1 MSEAPRGVADDA
13 AVLRRVLETVPLAIA
28 VFDMPSQRVLQL
40 NQMAEAFFGQP
51 ATLLLGRAPAQ
62 WPSAVPDIAGL
73 QASLDL
79 ASESPPG
86 VRREVVRALPEGGQA
101 RIWDTRF
108 VAIGDP
114 AAPAGRADPLQPG
127 PPDHRLPEAF
137 AARGSGPVLM
147 VGDEV
152 TDLRAAEQERFDAAI
167 AQRGMLVQ
175 EVHHRIKNNLQGV
188 AGLLQQASARV
199 PEVAPIL
206 SEAVGQLQAI
216 AQVYGLQVGSS
227 GPVPLAGLLQ
237 AVAASVQRTF
247 NHPIESGTEG
257 DEVERW
263 RLPEAESIPVALTA
277 NELLTNAIKHG
288 GVSPVRCR
296 LRAGPGDVVIEIIN
310 RGRLREGVDP
320 AAVPAGA
327 SGLGLVRALLPRR
340 SAELTLQQQGD
351 DVVTRVLLRPP
362 AVRKDG

>member
-1 MSEAPRGVADDA
+1 MSEATRAAAGDA

-28 VFDMPSQRVLQL
+28 VFDMPSRRVLQL
-40 NQMAEAFFGQP
+40 NQMAETYFGQP
-51 ATLLLGRAPAQ
+51 ASALLGRSPAQ
-62 WPSAVPDIAGL
+62 WPQGVADVDGL
-73 QASLDL
+73 LASLDL

-86 VRREVVRALPEGGQA
+86 VRREVVRPPADDGPP

-108 VAIGDP
+108 VAIG
-114 AAPAGRADPLQPG
+114 AQG
-127 PPDHRLPEAF
+127 
-137 AARGSGPVLM
+137 GSGQDLTASPLRQDSPVLM
-147 VGDEV
+147 VADEV
-152 TDLRAAEQERFDAAI
+152 TELRAAEQERFDAAI

-188 AGLLQQASARV
+188 AGLLQQAAARV

-206 SEAVGQLQAI
+206 AEAVGQLQAI

-247 NHPIESGTEG
+247 SHEIVMHAQGEEF
-257 DEVERW
+257 ERW

-288 GVSPVRCR
+288 GRAPVACG
-296 LRAGPGDVVIEIIN
+296 LKAGAGDVVIEIVN
-310 RGRLREGVDP
+310 VGRLREGFDA

-340 SAELTLQQQGD
+340 SAELRLFQRGEE
-351 DVVTRVLLRPP
+351 VVTQVLLRPP
-362 AVRKDG
+362 AVRRDG

>member
-1 MSEAPRGVADDA
+1 MSEPVRGAADDA

-40 NQMAEAFFGQP
+40 NQMAEAFFGLP
-51 ATLLLGRAPAQ
+51 ASALLGRSPPQ
-62 WPSAVPDIAGL
+62 WPASVPDVDGL
-73 QASLDL
+73 RASLDL

-86 VRREVVRALPEGGQA
+86 VRREVVREASDGGPP

-114 AAPAGRADPLQPG
+114 GSAPGASRPGVEAGLAVPPSSPG
-127 PPDHRLPEAF
+127 GSPSA
-137 AARGSGPVLM
+137 GSGPVLM
-147 VGDEV
+147 VADEV

-247 NHPIESGTEG
+247 QHSIETSVEG
-257 DEVERW
+257 EDVERW

-288 GVSPVRCR
+288 G
-296 LRAGPGDVVIEIIN
+296 
-310 RGRLREGVDP
+310 
-320 AAVPAGA
+320 
-327 SGLGLVRALLPRR
+327 
-340 SAELTLQQQGD
+340 
-351 DVVTRVLLRPP
+351 
-362 AVRKDG
+362 

>member
-1 MSEAPRGVADDA
+1 MFEPARGAADDA

-28 VFDMPSQRVLQL
+28 VFEMPSQRVLQL

-51 ATLLLGRAPAQ
+51 AAALLGRSPAQ
-62 WPSAVPDIAGL
+62 WPTPVPDMAGL

-86 VRREVVRALPEGGQA
+86 VRREVVRAAGEDGAGGHS

-108 VAIGDP
+108 VAIGAEGAQG
-114 AAPAGRADPLQPG
+114 AAAG
-127 PPDHRLPEAF
+127 LPEP
-137 AARGSGPVLM
+137 GVPSTSPVLM
-147 VGDEV
+147 VADEV

-206 SEAVGQLQAI
+206 AEAVGQLQAI

-237 AVAASVQRTF
+237 AVATSVQRTF
-247 NHPIESGTEG
+247 QHTIESTAQGE
-257 DEVERW
+257 EIERW

-288 GVSPVRCR
+288 GSEPVVCR
-296 LRAGPGDVVIEIIN
+296 LIAGANDVVIEIVN
-310 RGRLREGVDP
+310 RGRLREGFDP

-340 SAELTLQQQGD
+340 SAELQLAQQGD
-351 DVVTRVLLRPP
+351 TVVTRVLLRPP